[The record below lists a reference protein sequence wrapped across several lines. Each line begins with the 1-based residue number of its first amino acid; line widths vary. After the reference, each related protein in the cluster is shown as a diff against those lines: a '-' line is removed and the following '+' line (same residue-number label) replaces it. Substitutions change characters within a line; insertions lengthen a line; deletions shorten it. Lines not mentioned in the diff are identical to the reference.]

1 MAAPAK
7 QIKIKTGV
15 VKRITKEKVCYEKEA
30 TQLEEKLDKMKAE
43 GKDAHDISKQGE
55 VLQESRSMI
64 PEAQKRLL
72 KAYND
77 LHELLKKEADLEGTE
92 EYKEANA
99 VMKAAE
105 PHLA

>member
-43 GKDAHDISKQGE
+43 GKDAHDISKQ
-55 VLQESRSMI
+55 
-64 PEAQKRLL
+64 
-72 KAYND
+72 
-77 LHELLKKEADLEGTE
+77 KKEADLEGTE